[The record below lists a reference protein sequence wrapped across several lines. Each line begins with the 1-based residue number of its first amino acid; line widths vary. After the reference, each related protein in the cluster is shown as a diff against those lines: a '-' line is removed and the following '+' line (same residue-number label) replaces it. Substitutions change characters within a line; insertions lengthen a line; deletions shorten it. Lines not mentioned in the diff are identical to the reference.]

1 MLEGGVTRRFFKLS
15 GLVPILVCN
24 VSSFAS
30 TKLERLRIT
39 LTANGKHE
47 FVPRDEVFPL
57 IVVYCILLRFLLKTT
72 SCFTPVVSIRIVLD
86 SFHLLIF
93 YSKKFST

>member
-1 MLEGGVTRRFFKLS
+1 MDRRATPPKRVTSPIS
-15 GLVPILVCN
+15 GTPPPCKQ
-24 VSSFAS
+24 A
-30 TKLERLRIT
+30 LRIT

-57 IVVYCILLRFLLKTT
+57 IVVYCILLQFLLKTT
-72 SCFTPVVSIRIVLD
+72 SCFTPVVCIRIVLD